1 MGVSCVLSDEA
12 RSNRGAAADGLYENV
27 QRRIVEVLQMEPVQ
41 LAAILAGAV
50 LLASMISVEVGI
62 SVALIELAL
71 GVALGNAFNLDPN
84 ASWLVFIA
92 SFASVVLTF
101 LAGTEVDPDDFRE
114 RFGASISIGVV
125 SFAGPFVIATLI
137 ALGPLGW
144 STKASLIA
152 GTALSTTSLAVVYAV
167 LVETGLNTV
176 RVGKLIMSACFVT
189 DMCTVITL
197 SAIFIKPTI
206 WFPVFLVVSVALI
219 VALPKLSPWFFRRY
233 GDRVIEPEIKLVFAI
248 LFALMVLGEEANS
261 QAVLPAFVLGLV
273 MSRHYRQHQEEQ
285 RRLRVVAFAFLTP
298 FFFLRGGLN
307 VSLAA
312 VFANLGVLSLLVAA
326 KMIPKLSLLY
336 PLARRHTAPNA
347 AFTTLL
353 MSTGLTFGTISA
365 LYGLNAH
372 IIDRTQFSLLV
383 TVVVLS
389 AIIPTAIA
397 QHWLSPPEPAEH
409 PHHLLPP
416 EPSEILIGGAS

>member
-1 MGVSCVLSDEA
+1 
-12 RSNRGAAADGLYENV
+12 
-27 QRRIVEVLQMEPVQ
+27 MEPIS

-50 LLASMISVEVGI
+50 LLASMVSVELGI
-62 SVALIELAL
+62 SVALVELAL
-71 GVALGNAFNLDPN
+71 GVALGNIFSLDPN

-92 SFASVVLTF
+92 GFASVVLTF
-101 LAGTEVDPDDFRE
+101 LAGAEVDPDDFRE
-114 RFGASISIGVV
+114 RLGASIAIGVV
-125 SFAGPFVIATLI
+125 SFAGPFVVATLM

-144 STKASLIA
+144 STRASLIA

-189 DMCTVITL
+189 DMCTVLAL
-197 SAIFIKPTI
+197 STIFVTPTV
-206 WFPVFLVVSVALI
+206 WLPVFLIASVALI
-219 VALPKLSPWFFRRY
+219 VLLPRLAPWFFGRY
-233 GDRVIEPEIKLVFAI
+233 GDRVIEPEIKLVFVV
-248 LFALMVLGEEANS
+248 LLALMVLGKAANS

-273 MSRHYRQHQEEQ
+273 MSRHYQRHQQEQ

-298 FFFLRGGLN
+298 FFFVRGGMN
-307 VSLAA
+307 VSLTA
-312 VFANLGVLSLLVAA
+312 VFANVGVLGALFAA
-326 KMIPKLSLLY
+326 KMVPKLGLVF
-336 PLARRHTAPNA
+336 PLARRHTGEHA

-365 LYGLNAH
+365 LYGLTAH

-389 AIIPTAIA
+389 AIVPTVIA
-397 QHWLSPPEPAEH
+397 QRWFSPRLPGEH
-409 PHHLLPP
+409 AQHLLPP
-416 EPSEILIGGAS
+416 EPSEILIGEST

>member
-1 MGVSCVLSDEA
+1 MDPIS
-12 RSNRGAAADGLYENV
+12 
-27 QRRIVEVLQMEPVQ
+27 

-50 LLASMISVEVGI
+50 LLASMVSVELGI
-62 SVALIELAL
+62 SVALVELAL
-71 GVALGNAFNLDPN
+71 GVALGNIFSLDPN

-92 SFASVVLTF
+92 GFASVVLTF
-101 LAGTEVDPDDFRE
+101 LAGAEVDPDDFRE
-114 RFGASISIGVV
+114 RLGASLAIGVV
-125 SFAGPFVIATLI
+125 SFAGPFAVATLV

-144 STKASLIA
+144 STRASLIA

-189 DMCTVITL
+189 DMCTVLAL
-197 SAIFIKPTI
+197 STIFVTPTV
-206 WFPVFLVVSVALI
+206 WLPVFLVVSVAMI
-219 VALPKLSPWFFRRY
+219 VLLPRLAPWFFGRY

-248 LFALMVLGEEANS
+248 LLVLMVLGKAANS
-261 QAVLPAFVLGLV
+261 QAVLPAFVLGLM
-273 MSRHYRQHQEEQ
+273 MSRHYQRNQQEQ

-298 FFFLRGGLN
+298 FFFVRGGMN
-307 VSLAA
+307 VSLTA
-312 VFANLGVLSLLVAA
+312 VFANLGVLGVLLAA
-326 KMIPKLSLLY
+326 KMIPKLGLVF
-336 PLARRHTAPNA
+336 PLARRHTGEHA

-365 LYGLNAH
+365 LYGLTAH

-389 AIIPTAIA
+389 AIVPTAIA
-397 QHWLSPPEPAEH
+397 QRWFSPRLPGEH
-409 PHHLLPP
+409 AQHLLPP
-416 EPSEILIGGAS
+416 EPSEILIGGST